1 MYRISGVPSRTQ
13 GRLKNSRR
21 RVCVGEGG
29 RDDEAEAVGDV
40 VCMEDDD
47 WAREGEGAE
56 TRESGGDGPA
66 DEGRM
71 RRTAGWC
78 AVLTFSIMRSRHC
91 SSALTDGYARALP
104 SSWLAASG
112 SRYGRRTGRADET
125 RWSRVDGRESLEQ
138 PLREEHWAVV
148 DHPCGGAVAEKL
160 RKSINAMQ
168 RQRQQG
174 GREHASTGTS
184 MGSCSLSPRLPTIRR
199 GCTVAQ
205 AVEEGACS
213 ARGSNDR
220 RRAIDDLLEGSDTV
234 SLAGDAWSGSRP
246 GARQLRDGDSQ
257 LATNK
262 MHTLNNGTYR
272 QMAVYLWIIKVP
284 IQYAFVTRFGR
295 MPRSQRTKRR
305 WPRRSRSSRSSS
317 LPSAFRL
324 PHPLSY
330 SFRIR
335 SLLHS
340 VSPSPHPPFLARS
353 FPVIMRTQSAFA
365 ALCL

>member
-174 GREHASTGTS
+174 GREDASTRARARAWAAAL
-184 MGSCSLSPRLPTIRR
+184 SLPVSPRFE
-199 GCTVAQ
+199 GVAQ
-205 AVEEGACS
+205 SHKQWKREHAVQDEAMIAGVPSTTCS
-213 ARGSNDR
+213 KEATRSASPETRGRDPGLEHVSYET
-220 RRAIDDLLEGSDTV
+220 AIA
-234 SLAGDAWSGSRP
+234 SLR
-246 GARQLRDGDSQ
+246 L
-257 LATNK
+257 
-262 MHTLNNGTYR
+262 
-272 QMAVYLWIIKVP
+272 
-284 IQYAFVTRFGR
+284 TRCI
-295 MPRSQRTKRR
+295 
-305 WPRRSRSSRSSS
+305 
-317 LPSAFRL
+317 
-324 PHPLSY
+324 H
-330 SFRIR
+330 
-335 SLLHS
+335 
-340 VSPSPHPPFLARS
+340 
-353 FPVIMRTQSAFA
+353 
-365 ALCL
+365 